1 MRKPLLKK
9 PVHRYKS
16 FIAKIKNSICLLVII
31 HFSMAGC
38 TQTNSAQQV
47 SAWQKAAKNV
57 TIIRD
62 HYGVPHIYGK
72 TDADCVFGLMYAQ
85 CEDDFARV
93 EMNYV
98 TMLGRTSEVVGE
110 KNIYEDLMVRMTIDS
125 ADAVE
130 DYKNSPSWLKK
141 LLNAHA
147 DGINYYL
154 YKHPKVKP
162 AVLSRFEP
170 WFPLMYTD
178 GSISAIQTGGLN
190 ANDIRNFYA
199 TKDKAYRGSNGPMGS
214 QQFQHH
220 MARSAYKEEQLSGSN
235 GFAIAPSKSASGKAM
250 LYINPH
256 VTFYFRPEVHVI
268 SEEGMNVYG
277 AVTWGQFFVYQG
289 FNEHLGFMH
298 TSSMAD
304 AADLYEEKVIQKD
317 GKYFYEYDGK
327 LKPVMERKVN
337 ISYQQGGG
345 VLSKSFTIYSTHH
358 GPVMGT
364 IDDKWLSLKT
374 NNRSLNGLIQSW
386 KRIRAESLSDFKT
399 NLFLKANLSNN
410 TVYADDK

>member
-1 MRKPLLKK
+1 MKVFVLFI
-9 PVHRYKS
+9 VS
-16 FIAKIKNSICLLVII
+16 FSSFCCTEKNV
-31 HFSMAGC
+31 
-38 TQTNSAQQV
+38 AQPV
-47 SAWQKAAKNV
+47 SAWEKIAKDV

-62 HYGVPHIYGK
+62 HYGIPHIYGK

-93 EMNYV
+93 EMNYI
-98 TMLGRTSEVVGE
+98 TMLGKTSEVIGE
-110 KNIYEDLMVRMTIDS
+110 NNIYEDLLIRMTIDS
-125 ADAVE
+125 AGAVE
-130 DYKNSPSWLKK
+130 DYKNSPLWLKQ

-154 YKHPKVKP
+154 YRHPEVKP
-162 AVLSRFEP
+162 AVLTRFEP

-190 ANDIRNFYA
+190 ANDIRNFYE
-199 TKDKAYRGSNGPMGS
+199 TKDIAYRGLNGPMEKPSTPVSTLFNGQE
-214 QQFQHH
+214 QQSEF
-220 MARSAYKEEQLSGSN
+220 YKPVDVNYIEQLSELYNPASSNYKEQLSGSN

-304 AADLYEEKVIQKD
+304 VADLYQEK
-317 GKYFYEYDGK
+317 
-327 LKPVMERKVN
+327 N
-337 ISYQQGGG
+337 
-345 VLSKSFTIYSTHH
+345 
-358 GPVMGT
+358 
-364 IDDKWLSLKT
+364 
-374 NNRSLNGLIQSW
+374 
-386 KRIRAESLSDFKT
+386 
-399 NLFLKANLSNN
+399 
-410 TVYADDK
+410 